1 MDGLDTGAVTPFHTF
16 DPLQGMSIVALVEQ
30 LEQIRSGGA
39 DQLAELSINDLDLE
53 TKLQAEGVSLSD
65 GRKGIS
71 WDDATL
77 LFVAGRAIETDGG
90 PAEPLERGI
99 SMERLGRFP
108 TSNGNAIGYLRQHLI
123 PENDGDAG
131 VQLLTQLD
139 AGFRHEVRGHDELSI
154 GFGGL
159 ILHGWL
165 TNIEVS
171 QLRNYLE
178 KSIWKVAKSEPLD
191 GGVREIV
198 RHLLIIL
205 KSAEK
210 RDMGILMRAH

>member
-1 MDGLDTGAVTPFHTF
+1 MGTVTPFHTF
-16 DPLQGMSIVALVEQ
+16 DPLQGISIVALVEQ
-30 LEQIRSGGA
+30 LEEIRNGGV
-39 DQLAELSINDLDLE
+39 DQLARLSTNDLDLE
-53 TKLQAEGVSLSD
+53 TKLLAEGVSLSE
-65 GRKGIS
+65 GWGGIS

-108 TSNGNAIGYLRQHLI
+108 TSNGNAIGYLREFLI
-123 PENDGDAG
+123 PENDGDTG

-139 AGFRHEVRGHDELSI
+139 AGLRHEVRGHDELSI

-165 TNIEVS
+165 TSGEVP

-210 RDMGILMRAH
+210 RDVGILMRAH

>member
-1 MDGLDTGAVTPFHTF
+1 MESLDTGVVTPFHTF

-30 LEQIRSGGA
+30 LEEIRSGGD
-39 DQLAELSINDLDLE
+39 DQLAKLSNKDLDLE

-108 TSNGNAIGYLRQHLI
+108 TSNGNAIGYLREFLI
-123 PENDGDAG
+123 PENDGDPG

-139 AGFRHEVRGHDELSI
+139 AGLRHEVRGHDELSI

-165 TNIEVS
+165 TSDEVP

-210 RDMGILMRAH
+210 RNMGILMRAH

>member
-1 MDGLDTGAVTPFHTF
+1 MEDLDTGAVTPFHTF
-16 DPLQGMSIVALVEQ
+16 DPLQGISIVELVEQ
-30 LEQIRSGGA
+30 LEEIRNGGI
-39 DQLAELSINDLDLE
+39 DQLAELSMNDLDLGR
-53 TKLQAEGVSLSD
+53 KLQAEGISLAD
-65 GRKGIS
+65 GRGGVS

-77 LFVAGRAIETDGG
+77 LFVAGRAIENDGG

-108 TSNGNAIGYLRQHLI
+108 TSNGNAIGYLREYLI
-123 PENDGDAG
+123 PENDGDSG

-139 AGFRHEVRGHDELSI
+139 AGLRHEVRGHDELSV

-165 TNIEVS
+165 TSGEVP
-171 QLRNYLE
+171 QMRNYFE
-178 KSIWKVAKSEPLD
+178 KAVWKVAKSEPLD